1 MKKLFIVE
9 DDSRIVETLVSF
21 LEKWNFEVQA
31 VTDFQQVV
39 ADFEACQ
46 PDLVILDISLPFY
59 NGYHWCNEIRKQS
72 DVPIVFLSSAN
83 DNMNIVMAMN
93 MGADDF
99 IAKPFD
105 LEVLVAKIQAI
116 LRRNPSF
123 TDKRT
128 LSYGEYVLDLE
139 AFEVCLLDTCVP
151 VTMNETKILDLLFQ
165 QPEKVIAKELI
176 MEKLWENEAFVDGN
190 TLSVNMARL
199 RKKVSDIGLDA
210 YIQTKKGAGYRL
222 GKEE

>member
-1 MKKLFIVE
+1 MKKIFIVE
-9 DDSRIVETLVSF
+9 DDSRIVETIVAF
-21 LEKWNFEVQA
+21 LEKWNFSVRA
-31 VTDFQQVV
+31 VTDFQQVL
-39 ADFEACQ
+39 ADFDEWQ

-93 MGADDF
+93 MGGDDF

-139 AFEVCLLDTCVP
+139 AFEVCLRETCVP

-165 QPEKVIAKELI
+165 QPEKVVAKELI
-176 MEKLWENEAFVDGN
+176 MEKLWENEAFVDSN

-210 YIQTKKGAGYRL
+210 YIQTKKGTGYRL

>member
-1 MKKLFIVE
+1 MKKIFIVE
-9 DDSRIVETLVSF
+9 DDSRIVETVQSF

-31 VTDFQQVV
+31 ATDFQEVLS
-39 ADFEACQ
+39 AFHSFQ

-59 NGYHWCNEIRKQS
+59 NGYHWCSEIRKES
-72 DVPIVFLSSAN
+72 AVPIVFLSSAS

-93 MGADDF
+93 MGGDDF

-116 LRRNPSF
+116 LRRNPGF

-128 LSYGEYVLDLE
+128 LSYGEYILNLE
-139 AFEVCLLDTCVP
+139 SFEVCQAERCVP
-151 VTMNETKILDLLFQ
+151 ITMNETKILDLLFQ
-165 QPEKVIAKELI
+165 QPEKVVAKELI

-199 RKKVSDIGLDA
+199 RKKVSEIGLDA
-210 YIQTKKGAGYRL
+210 YIQTKKGTGYRL

>member
-1 MKKLFIVE
+1 MKKIFIVE
-9 DDSRIVETLVSF
+9 DDSRIVETVAAF

-31 VTDFQQVV
+31 ATDFQHVLV
-39 ADFEACQ
+39 AFDAFQ

-72 DVPIVFLSSAN
+72 EVPIVFLSSAS

-93 MGADDF
+93 MGGDDF
-99 IAKPFD
+99 IPKPFD

-116 LRRNPSF
+116 LRRNPGF

-128 LSYGEYVLDLE
+128 LSYGDYLLDLE
-139 AFEVCLLDTCVP
+139 AFEVCRLDQCIP
-151 VTMNETKILDLLFQ
+151 VTMNETKILGLLFQ
-165 QPEKVIAKELI
+165 QPEKVVAKELI

-199 RKKVSDIGLDA
+199 RKKVSEIGLDE

>member
-1 MKKLFIVE
+1 MKKIFIVE
-9 DDSRIVETLVSF
+9 DDSRIVETVAAF
-21 LEKWNFEVQA
+21 LEKWNFDVQS
-31 VTDFQQVV
+31 VTDFQQVL
-39 ADFEACQ
+39 ADFDRYQ

-72 DVPIVFLSSAN
+72 DVPIVFLSSAS

-93 MGADDF
+93 MGGDDF
-99 IAKPFD
+99 IPKPFD

-128 LSYGEYVLDLE
+128 LSYGDYLLDLE
-139 AFEVCLLDTCVP
+139 AFEVCLLDRCIP

-165 QPEKVIAKELI
+165 QPEKVVAKELI
-176 MEKLWENEAFVDGN
+176 MEKLWENEAFVDSN

-199 RKKVSDIGLDA
+199 RKKVSEIGLDT
-210 YIQTKKGAGYRL
+210 YIQTKKGTGYRL
-222 GKEE
+222 GKDE